1 MAYTPLKLTGTSSLT
16 LREYE
21 EIDLVPGLK
30 TESIY
35 CLIDPFNLK
44 ICLELDS
51 KTEYLKNSH
60 VSDKHSYP
68 WFSFRF
74 KRA

>member
-1 MAYTPLKLTGTSSLT
+1 MQ
-16 LREYE
+16 
-21 EIDLVPGLK
+21 GLK

-44 ICLELDS
+44 TCLELDS

-60 VSDKHSYP
+60 FSDKAKYP
-68 WFSFRF
+68 WFSIHF
-74 KRA
+74 KLAQSLQQSICCIGYIQMAITL